1 MDTLAQ
7 KVTDT
12 LRNWIL
18 SGDLEKGSRIEEVP
32 LAERLQVSRTPV
44 RAALATLANEGL
56 IEHQPKRG
64 YLVRTFSAQEIMPTY
79 EVRAVLEGL
88 VCRSVALIGL
98 EEAARQ
104 QLQECLAVGDRI
116 LAKGSLVHEDLE
128 PYRQMNV
135 TFHNT
140 LIQSAGNAVAGR
152 FAIQAQALAFSS
164 DRIMLWH
171 DHAIIMRSHD
181 DHHRILR
188 ALLDR
193 DCSRAEQLMREH
205 VYYAGVILRDNYE
218 KTAGAIQAL
227 AQTEL
232 PRAARKKG

>member
-18 SGDLEKGSRIEEVP
+18 SGELEQGRRIEEIP

-44 RAALATLANEGL
+44 RAALATLSNEGL

-88 VCRSVALIGL
+88 VCRHAAMIGL
-98 EEAARQ
+98 QAHARQ
-104 QLQECLAVGDRI
+104 QLQECLELGDRI
-116 LAKGSLVHEDLE
+116 LAKGTLLESDLE

-140 LIQSAGNAVAGR
+140 LIQSAQNSVAER

-171 DHAIIMRSHD
+171 DHRIIVRSHD
-181 DHHRILR
+181 DHHRILQ
-188 ALLDR
+188 AVLDR

-205 VYYAGVILRDNYE
+205 VYYAGVILRDHYE
-218 KTAGAIQAL
+218 KTSGA
-227 AQTEL
+227 AQG
-232 PRAARKKG
+232 RVV